1 MLLHHDVSASMEL
14 LRRATFLLPLLLPGY
29 RVALTDLA
37 HLKYVYISAHI
48 NIANRKSLSLR

>member
-14 LRRATFLLPLLLPGY
+14 LRHATFLLPLLLPGY
-29 RVALTDLA
+29 HVALTDLA

-48 NIANRKSLSLR
+48 NITNRNCL